1 MRAAKQA
8 LYDELELE
16 QDGFPKGA
24 DPSKVNTDDLATK
37 LMQLKQSEVN
47 KWESDPSLTYAT
59 TIDSMRVDVGL
70 LIMRPPIFLHM
81 RDNAMNFLVERQKLM
96 EEYYC
101 NTKQFTDEFREVSKL
116 NEDCLANNPYA
127 SRMNMDNYPTHRKLI
142 GTKKVM
148 VIDENGDEYEKEV
161 EDYDTYCA
169 ASKQFTLVDPKCDN
183 RRSLHFASED
193 RIYLLLKN
201 RYSGEWEFPV
211 GRLFED

>member
-8 LYDELELE
+8 LYDELGLE

-24 DPSKVNTDDLATK
+24 DSANVNTDDLATK

-47 KWESDPSLTYAT
+47 KWESDPSLTYAST
-59 TIDSMRVDVGL
+59 LDWMRVDVGL
-70 LIMRPPIFLHM
+70 LIMRPPIFLQM

-96 EEYYC
+96 EEYWC
-101 NTKQFTDEFREVSKL
+101 NTKQFTDEFREVAKL

-169 ASKQFTLVDPKCDN
+169 ASK
-183 RRSLHFASED
+183 
-193 RIYLLLKN
+193 
-201 RYSGEWEFPV
+201 
-211 GRLFED
+211 